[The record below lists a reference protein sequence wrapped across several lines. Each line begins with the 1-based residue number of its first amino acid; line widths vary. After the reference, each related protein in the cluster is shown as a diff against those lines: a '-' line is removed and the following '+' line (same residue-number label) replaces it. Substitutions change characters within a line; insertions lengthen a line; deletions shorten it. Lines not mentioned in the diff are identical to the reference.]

1 MRRIERLST
10 GLLPVETNDIL
21 CYETKVEGGRKRL
34 RQRDARHLAL
44 RRTRRYFG
52 TQCHGNLGGFG
63 VKRCGVGLIGG
74 DNTTSRQDIYCV
86 LHSEFEPQDRPLQLC
101 MEQSKETDSHS

>member
-1 MRRIERLST
+1 MGKAFTSAVTSLLAHDWLQMKTYGILRRVKAMRKIERLST

-34 RQRDARHLAL
+34 RQRDARQLAL

-52 TQCHGNLGGFG
+52 A
-63 VKRCGVGLIGG
+63 
-74 DNTTSRQDIYCV
+74 
-86 LHSEFEPQDRPLQLC
+86 
-101 MEQSKETDSHS
+101 